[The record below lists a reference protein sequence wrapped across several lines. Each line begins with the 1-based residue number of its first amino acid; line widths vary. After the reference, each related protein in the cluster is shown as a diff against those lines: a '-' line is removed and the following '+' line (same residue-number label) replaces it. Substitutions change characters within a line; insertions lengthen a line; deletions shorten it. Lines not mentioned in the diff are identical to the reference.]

1 MNSKQALLAT
11 FVMTMGLACTA
22 VAWGKPLPIIGL
34 FVVSGLAI
42 GSLYALGGVGLVVLY
57 RTTGVLN
64 FASGAMGAAGVML
77 AWQLGQW
84 GWPEPVTWLA
94 CLALATG
101 LSLLYGRFL
110 APYLA
115 ARDTVVKAV
124 ATLGFALIVLGIT
137 SFIWDDDV
145 RSFTLPSDQ
154 MAIRLLGLRVTLTRL
169 IVFVTTVVLV
179 IGIWLYLEHSR
190 MGLQM
195 RALAN
200 DRHISS
206 LIGVRILRVETLA
219 WGLAGFI
226 AGFTGLMF
234 GDLVRLE
241 PNIITFV
248 VIPSIAAAI
257 CGRLDSLGMVLIG
270 GLLIGVLESLL
281 TLSPMLKSVRTLA
294 PFLVAIVVLILLQS
308 GNRLLFGRDE

>member
-1 MNSKQALLAT
+1 MKSKQATLAT
-11 FVMTMGLACTA
+11 FILAMGLACA
-22 VAWGKPLPIIGL
+22 IVAWGKPLAVVGL
-34 FVVSGLAI
+34 FVVSGLAV

-84 GWPEPVTWLA
+84 GWHEPVTWFA
-94 CLALATG
+94 GLALATS
-101 LSLLYGRFL
+101 LSLFYGRL
-110 APYLA
+110 IAPHLA

-137 SFIWDDDV
+137 SFVWEDDV

-154 MAIRLLGLRVTLTRL
+154 MAIRLLGLRVTVTRL
-169 IVFVTTVVLV
+169 IVFLTTVALV
-179 IGIWLYLEHSR
+179 IGIWAYLEHTR

-206 LIGVRILRVETLA
+206 LIGIRILKVETIA
-219 WGLAGFI
+219 WGMAGFI

-257 CGRLDSLGMVLIG
+257 CGRLDGLGMVLLG
-270 GLLIGVLESLL
+270 GLFIGVLESLL
-281 TLSPMLKSVRTLA
+281 TLSPWLKSVRTVA
-294 PFLVAIVVLILLQS
+294 PFVVAIAMLVLLQR

>member
-1 MNSKQALLAT
+1 MKSKQAILAT
-11 FVMTMGLACTA
+11 FILAMAMACTF
-22 VAWGKPLPIIGL
+22 VAWSKPLSVVSL
-34 FVVSGLAI
+34 FVVSGLAV

-64 FASGAMGAAGVML
+64 FSSGAMGAAGVML

-84 GWPEPVTWLA
+84 GWYEPLTWIA
-94 CLALATG
+94 GLALATC
-101 LSLLYGRFL
+101 LSLLYGRLIAPRL
-110 APYLA
+110 AS
-115 ARDTVVKAV
+115 RDTVVKAI
-124 ATLGFALIVLGIT
+124 ATLGFALIVLGAT
-137 SFIWDDDV
+137 SFVWDDDV

-154 MAIRLLGLRVTLTRL
+154 MAFRLLGLRVTLTRL
-169 IVFVTTVVLV
+169 IVFLTTVVLV
-179 IGIWLYLEHSR
+179 IGIWIYLERTR

-200 DRHISS
+200 DREISS
-206 LIGVRILRVETLA
+206 LIGVRILHVETIA
-219 WGLAGFI
+219 WGMTGFI

-241 PNIITFV
+241 PSIITFV

-257 CGRLDSLGMVLIG
+257 CGRLDSLSMVLIG
-270 GLLIGVLESLL
+270 GLSIGVFESVL
-281 TLSPMLKSVRTLA
+281 TLSPTLKSVRTVA
-294 PFLVAIVVLILLQS
+294 PFVVAIAMLVLLQS

>member
-1 MNSKQALLAT
+1 MKSKQATLAT
-11 FVMTMGLACTA
+11 FILAMGLACTL
-22 VAWGKPLPIIGL
+22 VAWGKPLAVIGL

-64 FASGAMGAAGVML
+64 FASGAVGAAGVML

-84 GWPEPVTWLA
+84 GWYEPVTWFA
-94 CLALATG
+94 GLALATG
-101 LSLLYGRFL
+101 LSLFYGRL
-110 APYLA
+110 IAPHLA

-124 ATLGFALIVLGIT
+124 ATLGFALIVLGAT
-137 SFIWDDDV
+137 SFVWDDDV

-154 MAIRLLGLRVTLTRL
+154 MAIRLLGLRVTVTRL
-169 IVFVTTVVLV
+169 IVFLTTVALV
-179 IGIWLYLEHSR
+179 IGIWAYLEHTR

-206 LIGVRILRVETLA
+206 LIGVRILRVETIA
-219 WGLAGFI
+219 WGMAGFI

-241 PNIITFV
+241 PSIITFV

-270 GLLIGVLESLL
+270 GLFIGVLESLL
-281 TLSPMLKSVRTLA
+281 TLSPLLKSVRTVA
-294 PFLVAIVVLILLQS
+294 PFVVAIAMLILLQS

>member
-1 MNSKQALLAT
+1 MKSKQATVAT
-11 FVMTMGLACTA
+11 FILAMGLACTL
-22 VAWGKPLPIIGL
+22 VAWGKPLSVIGL
-34 FVVSGLAI
+34 FVVSGLAV

-64 FASGAMGAAGVML
+64 FASGAVGAAGVML

-84 GWPEPVTWLA
+84 GWYEPVTWFA
-94 CLALATG
+94 GLALATG
-101 LSLLYGRFL
+101 LSLFYGRFI
-110 APYLA
+110 APHLA

-124 ATLGFALIVLGIT
+124 ATLGFALIVLGTT
-137 SFIWDDDV
+137 SFVWDDDV

-154 MAIRLLGLRVTLTRL
+154 MAIRLLGLRVTVTRL
-169 IVFVTTVVLV
+169 IVFLTTVALV
-179 IGIWLYLEHSR
+179 IGIWAYLEHTR

-206 LIGVRILRVETLA
+206 LIGVRILKVETIA
-219 WGLAGFI
+219 WGMAGFI

-241 PNIITFV
+241 PSIITFV

-270 GLLIGVLESLL
+270 GLFIGVLESLL
-281 TLSPMLKSVRTLA
+281 TLSPLLKSVRTVA
-294 PFLVAIVVLILLQS
+294 PFVVAIAMLILLQS
-308 GNRLLFGRDE
+308 GNRLLFGRDV